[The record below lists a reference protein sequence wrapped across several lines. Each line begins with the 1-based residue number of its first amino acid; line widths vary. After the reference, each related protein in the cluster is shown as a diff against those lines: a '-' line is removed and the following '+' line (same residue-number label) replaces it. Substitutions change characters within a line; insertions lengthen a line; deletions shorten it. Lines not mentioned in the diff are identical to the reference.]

1 MSDTSEQR
9 LRDPAGSSGSTRSL
23 GDEMRAKQDEASF
36 EQIAIVELSLE
47 KSRARAER
55 AAQALRELD
64 ADPHLIAALERVQEE
79 LSATSRR
86 LRQGTYF
93 AVPDAQRSIEA
104 A

>member
-1 MSDTSEQR
+1 MQQ
-9 LRDPAGSSGSTRSL
+9 
-23 GDEMRAKQDEASF
+23 QDEASF

-64 ADPHLIAALERVQEE
+64 AEAHLVEALERVQEE
-79 LSATSRR
+79 LSATARR

-93 AVPDAQRSIEA
+93 AVPDAQASIEA

>member
-1 MSDTSEQR
+1 
-9 LRDPAGSSGSTRSL
+9 
-23 GDEMRAKQDEASF
+23 MRQQDEAPF
-36 EQIAIVELSLE
+36 EQIARIELSLE

-64 ADPHLIAALERVQEE
+64 ADEHLVEALKRVQEE

-93 AVPDAQRSIEA
+93 AVPDAQASIEA